1 MLDLGIIIE
10 SCFIQDLVYGFPFL
24 LVYCQCIMINSQDNE
39 ASVDGP
45 VTNAISPFMT
55 RLDCCVV
62 LLSALSLVAHRPI
75 GFRNRIGQHAVRI
88 TCVARRLTTA

>member
-1 MLDLGIIIE
+1 VCAGPGYYYRVMFHTGLGLWV
-10 SCFIQDLVYGFPFL
+10 SFF
-24 LVYCQCIMINSQDNE
+24 
-39 ASVDGP
+39 A
-45 VTNAISPFMT
+45 VTNTISPFIT